1 MASAPKEL
9 DEVAAL
15 RAQLREQEEALAA
28 VLQGAAATPQ
38 PRRTTVVQDDG
49 DAAYAAALAQEEIL
63 GALSR
68 RPASSGPA
76 SQVIVDPVWGAY
88 TPLRPGR
95 SFHPVEVLALS
106 VAPCLVPPYVSPA
119 KKIVYMQVRWWR
131 HPPLPRASH
140 HASTDPP
147 RLPPPPQR
155 RGLVERGPDRA
166 AHRDGVRARLRAHE
180 TQQHAG
186 PVPGHVGQLPG
197 EKQRQD
203 CVAVAGVVR
212 AAW

>member
-38 PRRTTVVQDDG
+38 PRRTTAVTQDDG

-76 SQVIVDPVWGAY
+76 VPVIVDPVWGAY

-119 KKIVYMQVRWWR
+119 KKIVYIKVR
-131 HPPLPRASH
+131 
-140 HASTDPP
+140 
-147 RLPPPPQR
+147 
-155 RGLVERGPDRA
+155 
-166 AHRDGVRARLRAHE
+166 
-180 TQQHAG
+180 
-186 PVPGHVGQLPG
+186 
-197 EKQRQD
+197 
-203 CVAVAGVVR
+203 
-212 AAW
+212 